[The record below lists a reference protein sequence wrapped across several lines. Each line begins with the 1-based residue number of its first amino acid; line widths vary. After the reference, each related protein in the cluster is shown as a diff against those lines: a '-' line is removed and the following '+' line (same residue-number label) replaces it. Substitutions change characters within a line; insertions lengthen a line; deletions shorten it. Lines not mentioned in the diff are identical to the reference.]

1 MSYFYSAIKALH
13 AGVSSHINLSIISQ
27 GEFHRLRSNQIL
39 FMVDI
44 MVLLYLLDQN
54 HTYIPM
60 DGQTRQPEVET
71 PTPEIMPQPI
81 KEYD

>member
-1 MSYFYSAIKALH
+1 
-13 AGVSSHINLSIISQ
+13 
-27 GEFHRLRSNQIL
+27 
-39 FMVDI
+39 MVDI

-81 KEYD
+81 KEYDWLCNLAFGLFQMCFSSQLGKIWTNRTEIFPGLNAYI

>member
-1 MSYFYSAIKALH
+1 MQ
-13 AGVSSHINLSIISQ
+13 V
-27 GEFHRLRSNQIL
+27 FHNIL
-39 FMVDI
+39 FYLSFPWASLI
-44 MVLLYLLDQN
+44 GRALIKSYLWLILWCSSTLLDQN